1 MKKLSLFIASVMI
14 ISATFFSFHGC
25 GVEYG
30 RRTTDMSYENL
41 IAISLRGLQD
51 KLLKNDPADI
61 AKIKSFYGITRLYGF
76 VWDQAEEDIILIGE
90 AMEGR
95 PNLHF
100 DDFVVSLRNRY
111 CFYCEEKNDT
121 LFYSNPSCTIDP
133 DPHVWEMLN
142 ELNNR
147 YFGNDF
153 DAQSKAWEE
162 VCLQPQSVGVFGIP
176 FNTHLAS
183 LMVNADYL
191 LKDITNGN
199 ISIQTDTDFKS
210 LHQLRR
216 EKVDLAMKKG
226 KDVSTGSPINRFE
239 ITSPRSFFKYDENIY
254 LLYAQPIVLVTEEEF
269 LSQNKFSGTGKADPL
284 ARMFTEGFNTHY
296 DVIAQHLPVFDS
308 LLQAYRIYSIAS
320 AIEESGLIADTSYF
334 RALLYHY
341 LLDEVNVPAFVE
353 GRSLVDQLSY
363 STDESIRTYY
373 LYSCGGVNI
382 GGKASSSTISKMKGK
397 EILNHVIQSK
407 PGIGVDVWEVKAGK
421 AIQKAPWVIYIN
433 RLQILM
439 TTNTVLRLH

>member
-1 MKKLSLFIASVMI
+1 MKKIILFIASAI
-14 ISATFFSFHGC
+14 ILTATVFTFHSCEGEF
-25 GVEYG
+25 GN
-30 RRTTDMSYENL
+30 TATDMSYENL
-41 IAISLRGLQD
+41 MAISLKGVQE
-51 KLLKNDPADI
+51 KITKNDPGDL

-76 VWDQAEEDIILIGE
+76 VWDEAEKDIILIGE
-90 AMEGR
+90 AIQGR

-133 DPHVWEMLN
+133 DPHVWERLN
-142 ELNNR
+142 QLSNID
-147 YFGNDF
+147 FGNDF
-153 DAQSKAWEE
+153 DALSRSWEE

-226 KDVSTGSPINRFE
+226 KDASPGSPINRFE
-239 ITSPRSFFKYDENIY
+239 ITSPRSFFKSDKNVY

-296 DVIAQHLPVFDS
+296 DIIAQHLPVFDS
-308 LLQAYRIYSIAS
+308 LLQAYRINSIAS

-334 RALLYHY
+334 STLFHQYP
-341 LLDEVNVPAFVE
+341 LDEVNVPSFVE
-353 GRSLVDQLSY
+353 GKSLVDQLSY
-363 STDESIRTYY
+363 STDESISTYY

-397 EILNHVIQSK
+397 EILNHVIGSK
-407 PGIGVDVWEVKAGK
+407 PGTGIEVWEVKAHE
-421 AIQKAPWVIYIN
+421 AIRKTPWVYYIN
-433 RLQILM
+433 MPPILM
-439 TTNTVLRLH
+439 TNNAWLRLN